1 MSTYT
6 FARLWQTRGFAPDQF
21 LFLTYAF
28 NFRDF
33 HDNVL
38 RRLLENSE
46 KPFID
51 VIASCVDLDEESN
64 CFDYRYLS
72 PLGKRFRLFCCDA
85 APTAHAKAVIA
96 RDSRTGKTLSGLGSA
111 NLTPSGW
118 RRNVELW
125 RWDSGRTA
133 SGILNMCQVLES
145 RRELPSGST
154 ARWRKAFSIG
164 GTGRSPILLGT
175 TQAPSFERVVA
186 QLLKKIPR
194 PQVVR
199 VASPYFDSRSELL
212 FKQLARTTSQCRLE
226 IWTDRS
232 GRLSEPTHWRV
243 LANLL
248 PTLRKRFKNV
258 SVLAPKEN
266 AWHAKVLELDN
277 GHGAIV
283 RIVGSAN
290 FTGAAWGLNGSNLE
304 LVDVEIARDALPTL
318 VKARE
323 IEISPIG
330 RQELIR
336 LANREEKDQIADVK
350 GPVLLWASLR
360 ETPPAVQIEA
370 RLARP
375 ERVEDWRIEASFDE
389 TRPEN
394 ERRKLAKLQSLVGD
408 ARRWRLQQH
417 GKRLLLAWLDGEDF
431 VACERM
437 TLKITTA
444 SGSTSAPVWITDPDW
459 ARRDTKTGIPLAPTE
474 WTVDALLRGPKP
486 IVSLRRPN
494 RDPDQDEE
502 VIEELNGPTEHDL
515 RISHPDYDHTPEL
528 MRLADALQD
537 PAQAEITRRRLV
549 TIARKGA
556 AKDRLLAHAAI
567 AFQRVAR

>member
-1 MSTYT
+1 MSAHTL
-6 FARLWQTRGFAPDQF
+6 ARLWQTRGFAPDQF

-46 KPFID
+46 KLVID
-51 VIASCVDLDEESN
+51 VIASCVDLDEESD
-64 CFDYRYLS
+64 CFDYRYLF
-72 PLGKRFRLFCCDA
+72 PLRRRFRLFCCDA
-85 APTAHAKAVIA
+85 VPTAHAKAAIA
-96 RDSRTGKTLSGLGSA
+96 RDSRTGKTLSGFGSA

-125 RWDSGRTA
+125 RWDSGRSA
-133 SGILNMCQVLES
+133 SGILNMCQVFES

-154 ARWRKAFSIG
+154 ARWRKSFSIG

-175 TQAPSFERVVA
+175 RQAPSLERLVA
-186 QLLKKIPR
+186 QLLRKVPR

-212 FKQLARTTSQCRLE
+212 FKQLAQTAGPCRLE

-232 GRLSEPTHWRV
+232 GRLTEPTHWRV
-243 LANLL
+243 LLNLL
-248 PTLRKRFKNV
+248 PALRKRFTNV
-258 SVLAPKEN
+258 SVLAPKET

-277 GHGAIV
+277 GHGDIA

-304 LVDVEIARDALPTL
+304 LVDIEIARDGLPTL
-318 VKARE
+318 LKARA
-323 IEISPIG
+323 IEVSPVG
-330 RQELIR
+330 RQELAR
-336 LANREEKDQIADVK
+336 LANREDKDQIARVN
-350 GPVLLWASLR
+350 GPILLWASLR
-360 ETPPAVQIEA
+360 EAPPSVQIEA

-389 TRPEN
+389 TRPGD
-394 ERRKLAKLQSLVGD
+394 ERQRLAKLQSLVGN

-417 GKRLLLAWLDGEDF
+417 GKRILLDWLDGEDF

-437 TLKITTA
+437 MLKITTA

-459 ARRDTKTGIPLAPTE
+459 ARRDKETGIPLAPTE

-486 IVSLRRPN
+486 IVSLRRLN

-502 VIEELNGPTEHDL
+502 VIEELNNPTEHDL

-528 MRLADALQD
+528 MRLADALRD
-537 PAQAEITRRRLV
+537 PAQADITSRRLV

-556 AKDRLLAHAAI
+556 AKDRLLAQVAI
-567 AFQRVAR
+567 AFQKAPR